1 MQGVLNVKTTLSKI
15 GSAIALTVL
24 VGMATPLFAQAPPQ
38 QYPVGQPGMQTAPAM
53 PQNPGMAPAGG
64 AHLGVEGLAVVDVA
78 YIFKNHARFKQ
89 QMEAMKAKVDAAES
103 ELKRDQED
111 YKRMADQ
118 LKSYQPGSPDYKK
131 IEDDML
137 KKQGDL
143 NLKVSL
149 QKKDF
154 MEQEGRIYFN
164 VSREIDD
171 AVKQLATKNNIVL
184 VLRFNGDPVDPV
196 DRNDIL
202 RGINKPIV
210 FYDPRMDITP
220 YVLQDLNRSAAAGN
234 GPVGVRPPPGSQP
247 LR

>member
-1 MQGVLNVKTTLSKI
+1 MQGVLKVKTTLSSI
-15 GSAIALTVL
+15 ALAVALTVL
-24 VGMATPLFAQAPPQ
+24 VGSATSLLAQAPQQ
-38 QYPVGQPGMQTAPAM
+38 QYQAAQPGMQPAPGAM
-53 PQNPGMAPAGG
+53 QPNPGMAPAAGTR
-64 AHLGVEGLAVVDVA
+64 LGVEGLAVVDVA

-89 QMEAMKAKVDAAES
+89 QMDMMKQKVDAAET

-118 LKSYQPGSPDYKK
+118 LKSFQPGSPDYKK
-131 IEDDML
+131 TEDDML

-154 MEQEGRIYFN
+154 MEQEGRIYFT
-164 VSREIDD
+164 VSKEIDD
-171 AVKQLATKNNIVL
+171 AVKQIAAKNNISL

-210 FYDPRMDITP
+210 YYDPRMDITP
-220 YVLQDLNRSAAAGN
+220 YVLQDLNRSAGAAT
-234 GPVGVRPPPGSQP
+234 GPIGVRPQQP
-247 LR
+247 TR